1 MMRRRPA
8 RRGQRGQAMAEMVL
22 MAGVTSMLFLGI
34 WYLGKYHDIQAST
47 IQAARYVAW
56 ERTVHA
62 PADMSD
68 TQLERQTRARLFT
81 QNRNAYLAAD
91 SKANGAAW
99 GVQSSNWNDH
109 RGNQRLVNK
118 PDDVRI
124 STKLEGF
131 PGKAAGLVTTVMGNI
146 TRISGA
152 LTGGEPLP
160 PGGLV
165 TGTITVAV
173 NNVTSMPAPL
183 NALNLKLTESNSLA
197 INDWSASG
205 PAQTAA
211 RVKPFAPSTIL
222 SQVNFL
228 LEPMKAGLSLL
239 EPAFLK
245 FNPGQ
250 ICPDVVPNDR
260 VQGNNNLPVYA
271 GAQPCF

>member
-1 MMRRRPA
+1 MTRRR
-8 RRGQRGQAMAEMVL
+8 QRGQAMIEMVL

-34 WYLGKYHDIQAST
+34 WYLGKFHDIQAST
-47 IQAARYVAW
+47 IQAARYTAW

-68 TQLERQTRARLFT
+68 AQLERQTRARLFT
-81 QNRNAYLAAD
+81 LNRNPYLAAD

-99 GVQSSNWNDH
+99 GQQSPNWNDH
-109 RGNQRLVNK
+109 GDNQRLVNK

-124 STKLEGF
+124 STALGPF
-131 PGKAAGLVTTVMGNI
+131 PGRAAGLVTKVMGSI
-146 TRISGA
+146 TKISGA
-152 LTGGEPLP
+152 LTGGEALP
-160 PGGLV
+160 PGGLY
-165 TGTITVAV
+165 TGTVTVAV

-197 INDWSASG
+197 VNNWDASG

-211 RVKPFAPSTIL
+211 RVKPFAPATLLDKVS
-222 SQVNFL
+222 FL
-228 LEPMKAGLSLL
+228 LTPMKIGLSLI
-239 EPAFLK
+239 EPSFRQ

-271 GAQPCF
+271 GAQPCY